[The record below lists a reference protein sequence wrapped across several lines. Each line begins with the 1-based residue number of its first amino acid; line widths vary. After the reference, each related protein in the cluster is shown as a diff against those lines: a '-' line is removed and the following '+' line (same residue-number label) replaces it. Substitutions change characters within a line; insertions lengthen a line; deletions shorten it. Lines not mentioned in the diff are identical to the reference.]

1 MKTIVAILSMFTAAA
16 TALAGVSTESPFA
29 PRGLLPNAAN
39 SSPIELRGISSD
51 DQGMRFAIY
60 DPVKKEGAWV
70 RVDEKGHPFIIRSFD
85 AATNRITVDYQGRTQ
100 SLSLAEPKFGP
111 APRPPGMPIPGQ
123 MQPQQPGSTMS
134 RSDRIAEIRAQRE
147 GQQGGQQ
154 QAQQSAQEAARLEAI
169 RAEIARRRGQR
180 PAGQ

>member
-1 MKTIVAILSMFTAAA
+1 MKTIAAILSMFAAAA

-29 PRGLLPNAAN
+29 PRGLQLNAAN

-51 DQGMRFAIY
+51 DHGMRFAIY
-60 DPVKKEGAWV
+60 DPVKKDGAWV
-70 RVDEKGHPFIIRSFD
+70 RIDEKGHPFIVRSFD

-100 SLSLAEPKFGP
+100 SLSLAEPKFAP
-111 APRPPGMPIPGQ
+111 APRPPGVAIPGQ
-123 MQPQQPGSTMS
+123 MQPQPGSPMS

-154 QAQQSAQEAARLEAI
+154 QAQQSAQETARLEAI